1 MNRINK
7 YNTKSP
13 FGLLFDEIFNKGIS
27 DFMGADQTASIPSVN
42 ILHNSDGYTV
52 QVAAPGLKKTDFKVA
67 LEKDQLTVCTN
78 KESSS
83 LEEGT
88 KYVRRE
94 FGYQN
99 FKRSFTINED
109 IDRESITATYE
120 NGILQIS
127 LKKLPNDVV
136 NEIKRIEIE

>member
-1 MNRINK
+1 MNK

-13 FGLLFDEIFNKGIS
+13 FGLLFDEIFNKGIG
-27 DFMGADQTASIPSVN
+27 DFMGADQAVSIPSVN
-42 ILHNSDGYTV
+42 IVQTAEGYSI
-52 QVAAPGLKKTDFKVA
+52 QVAAPGLQKTDFKVA
-67 LEKDQLTVCTN
+67 LEKDQLTISTN
-78 KESSS
+78 KESSK
-83 LEEGT
+83 LAEGA

-109 IDRESITATYE
+109 IDRESIAATYE
-120 NGILQIS
+120 NGVLQIT
-127 LKKLPNDVV
+127 LRKLPNEVV